1 MQDLAATPDFQ
12 VTGGR
17 LRREPAVVLTAL
29 VAALNLSVFA
39 GRLGGRMG
47 PTRGDVLAWRAPLSP
62 VAGPAGD
69 TQTDEPSSSNPTRTY
84 SAGRLALNTGIAVI
98 ALTAWLSVMRI
109 NGSRGN

>member
-1 MQDLAATPDFQ
+1 MQHLAAPPQLCPSGSRF
-12 VTGGR
+12 
-17 LRREPAVVLTAL
+17 RREPAVALAAL
-29 VAALNLSVFA
+29 VAALNLSIFA
-39 GRLGGRMG
+39 SRLGGRMS

-62 VAGPAGD
+62 MTGPAGD

-109 NGSRGN
+109 NGSRGS